1 MNILALKNVT
11 KSFDNGKTFALKEVT
26 FSLKEGEIC
35 VIVGGSGSGKSTL
48 LRLISGLESLDYG
61 TIAINGILVS
71 SITKMS
77 APLEHNVGMVF
88 QDYALFPHL
97 TVAQNIGY
105 GIVDR
110 VGDRVKEMLLLVD
123 LEGYD
128 NRYPYQLSVGEQQRV
143 ALARTLAADPELLL
157 LDEPFSSL
165 DASLRFQLRKEVHTI
180 VKKTGIT
187 AIFITHDTIDAIA
200 IADEVVILK
209 NGKLLQKGTIRE
221 LNANPSDKYVA
232 SVFSEL
238 KDSAT
243 TILKALR

>member
-11 KSFDNGKTFALKEVT
+11 KSFDNGKILALKEVS

-35 VIVGGSGSGKSTL
+35 AIVGGSGSGKSTL

-61 TIAINGILVS
+61 TISINGTLVS
-71 SITKMS
+71 SIAKTS
-77 APLEHNVGMVF
+77 GPSVRNVGMVF

-128 NRYPYQLSVGEQQRV
+128 NRYSYQLSVGEQQRV

-209 NGKLLQKGTIRE
+209 NGKLLQKGTIEE
-221 LNANPSDKYVA
+221 LNTNPTDRYVA
-232 SVFSEL
+232 SAWV
-238 KDSAT
+238 
-243 TILKALR
+243 